1 MSELCEHETFKDICG
16 TCHRDVQI
24 THLTAENEMLR
35 ADIAYADKHASKVE
49 SLLWGTAKENEKLR
63 AALEFYANPENWV
76 SVWDHQFKMMAQ
88 EPVYRDEGNK
98 ARAALSG
105 EKQ

>member
-1 MSELCEHETFKDICG
+1 MAESEC
-16 TCHRDVQI
+16 RDAFEAANTI
-24 THLTAENEMLR
+24 IRLTAE
-35 ADIAYADKHASKVE
+35 VE
-49 SLLWGTAKENEKLR
+49 RLR